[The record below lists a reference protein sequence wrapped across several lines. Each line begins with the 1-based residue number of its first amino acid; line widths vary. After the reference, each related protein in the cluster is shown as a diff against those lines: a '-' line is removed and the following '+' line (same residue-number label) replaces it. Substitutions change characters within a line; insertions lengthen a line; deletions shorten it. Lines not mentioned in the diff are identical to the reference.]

1 MMDQQVYLDYCAT
14 TPVHPQVREA
24 VLEALA
30 DFGNPSSM
38 HWAGRGAGRR
48 LGRAREQAAQAIGA
62 QPEEIVF
69 TSGATEADNLALFG
83 VLRQRK
89 PGNAHLITTAIE
101 HHAILHAAEA
111 LEQEGYSVTI
121 LPVDR
126 RGLVSPQQ
134 VQEAIRPETA
144 LISVMLVNN
153 EMGAIQPVAEIGH
166 IAWQHGILMHT
177 DAVQAAGLFEI
188 DVDALHVDLLSL
200 SAHKIYGP
208 KGVGALYLRRSTQL
222 APQIVGGPQEHLL
235 RAGTENVPGIAG
247 LGAALELVGTH
258 KAAERQRIAVLRAE
272 FIRRLSALIPGI
284 AVNGPNRAAP
294 HILSIS
300 FPQADAEA
308 MLMRF
313 TAAGIAVSLGS
324 ACNSKAVEPSHVLSA
339 MGLKRDQIESTLRI
353 SFGYPTTPA
362 DVEAFFG
369 VVEDIYSRSV
379 LS

>member
-1 MMDQQVYLDYCAT
+1 
-14 TPVHPQVREA
+14 